1 MLRGGEREEEL
12 FRARRRGRSWLI
24 LLVAGFTRDKSEP
37 GSPTHSTFILH
48 HLLNFLCVCG
58 LGRWRAPALE
68 DTAAHPSPHCRI
80 GSWITQ
86 LRRRA
91 PLRKR
96 VMGYGRTAAASRM
109 YTWGLVWIFT
119 AKTNKT
125 LWSTDF
131 YFLRRNFYKSAGIIH
146 ISPRDSYFFPS
157 YARFELQ
164 SWAGWSHPAASR
176 WSWSCCVVHHSQ
188 MVRNHS
194 RWCRSVILTRCRV
207 FVHERT
213 NFNNMAQFGLMNG
226 WTQRMLSLRIFG

>member
-1 MLRGGEREEEL
+1 M
-12 FRARRRGRSWLI
+12 F
-24 LLVAGFTRDKSEP
+24 V
-37 GSPTHSTFILH
+37 
-48 HLLNFLCVCG
+48 CVCVWVG
-58 LGRWRAPALE
+58 GKLRAPALE
-68 DTAAHPSPHCRI
+68 DTAAHPSPHCGI

-96 VMGYGRTAAASRM
+96 VMGYRRTAAASRM

-119 AKTNKT
+119 TKTNKT

-131 YFLRRNFYKSAGIIH
+131 FFFFLKEETFYKSAGIIH
-146 ISPRDSYFFPS
+146 ISPRDSYYFSS
-157 YARFELQ
+157 YARFGS
-164 SWAGWSHPAASR
+164 SWRLRAGWFHPAASR

-194 RWCRSVILTRCRV
+194 RWCRSVILTACRV

-213 NFNNMAQFGLMNG
+213 NFRRHGTVWLFGFMSG
-226 WTQRMLSLRIFG
+226 WMQRTLSLQTFG